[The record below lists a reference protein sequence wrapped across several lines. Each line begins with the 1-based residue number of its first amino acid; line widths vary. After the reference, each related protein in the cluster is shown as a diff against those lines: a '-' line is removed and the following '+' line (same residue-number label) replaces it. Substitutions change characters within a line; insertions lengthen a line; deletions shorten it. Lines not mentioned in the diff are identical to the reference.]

1 MGSDEDQS
9 QDFGLVVDTG
19 PEVQG
24 EKEHLLY
31 INHRQH
37 QLFGLQISDRCS
49 YPVDLIALWICLSD
63 RALS

>member
-9 QDFGLVVDTG
+9 QNLGPVVDTG

-31 INHRQH
+31 INRCQH
-37 QLFGLQISDRCS
+37 QLSCSQVSD
-49 YPVDLIALWICLSD
+49 
-63 RALS
+63 